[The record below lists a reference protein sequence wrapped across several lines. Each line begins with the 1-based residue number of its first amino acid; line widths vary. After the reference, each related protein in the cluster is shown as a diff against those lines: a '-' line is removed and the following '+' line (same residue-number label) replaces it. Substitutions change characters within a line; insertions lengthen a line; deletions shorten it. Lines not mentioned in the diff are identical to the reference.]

1 MSDLYSKASLVMN
14 PQLVDTGKVYSIKPE
29 DRKGDFTFSRS
40 TAATRVNADG
50 NIEKETQ
57 NLLTYSNDFSQ
68 WTFGGVTRTGGQSGY
83 DGSNNAW
90 LITATNVSGV
100 NVNQIVNTSGV
111 KTYSIYAKA
120 GTTNWIRMSFNDT
133 GVNSRAWFDLTNG
146 VVGTI
151 IGYVIDTE
159 ITSLG
164 SGWYRC
170 SISVNL
176 SVNSPSLYLFV
187 VDGNGLTSASVGDSV
202 YIQDVQLEQGLVAR
216 DYIETT
222 TAAVEGGITD
232 NVPRLDYTDSSCP
245 ALLLEPQR
253 TNALPHSEYF
263 GTGYT
268 LSNAS
273 LIEND
278 AISPEGLQNATKI
291 YPTSSGNYR
300 NIKYSALSP
309 ATGLYTFS
317 IFAKAGEL
325 DHLVLI
331 DYDGSGVGV
340 DFNLSTGVATN
351 SATTPFDFVG
361 MVDYGNGWYRCIAT
375 ATDPYF
381 YWILSDN
388 GAVSVTA
395 NGTDG
400 LYIWGA
406 QAETASYAT
415 SYIPT
420 YGTSVTRNADVCNG
434 LTNAGN
440 NGIINDYNTSVLV
453 DLAEVIS
460 TSNVI
465 RFVTLFSA
473 SGGQN
478 PRVLLYGNSLQIIVQ
493 YRVTG
498 QSDLTIHS
506 SFTRTNQNKALIRLK
521 DNKLALFHNGTKK
534 GEITIVKGNDL
545 EYLTL
550 AESAATDSGYK
561 LNKLLSFP
569 SSLTDQEAIA
579 LTTI

>member
-1 MSDLYSKASLVMN
+1 MN

-29 DRKGDFTFSRS
+29 DRKGDFTFTRS
-40 TAATRVNADG
+40 SAATRVNADG

-57 NLLTYSNDFSQ
+57 NLLLQSNQFDTT
-68 WTFGGVTRTGGQSGY
+68 WTLTGATSITGGQVGY
-83 DGSNNAW
+83 DGTNDAW
-90 LITATNVSGV
+90 ILETSSAAGSKRIQQSVSVSGV
-100 NVNQIVNTSGV
+100 KS
-111 KTYSIYAKA
+111 YSVYAKA
-120 GTTNWIRMSFNDT
+120 GTSDFLVLGGAISAVWFNL
-133 GVNSRAWFDLTNG
+133 SSG
-146 VVGTI
+146 VVGAN
-151 IGYVIDTE
+151 IGGAP
-159 ITSLG
+159 TSIESMG
-164 SGWYRC
+164 NGWYRC
-170 SISVNL
+170 TMTEIGATSTFQIYVANT
-176 SVNSPSLYLFV
+176 
-187 VDGNGLTSASVGDSV
+187 DGSTSTAVGDNI
-202 YIQDVQLEQGLVAR
+202 YIQDAQLEQGLVAR
-216 DYIETT
+216 DVITTT

-253 TNALPHSEYF
+253 TNALPNSEYF

-268 LSNAS
+268 LSNVS

-300 NIKYSALSP
+300 NIRYSPLSP
-309 ATGLYTFS
+309 ATGLYTYS

-420 YGTSVTRNADVCNG
+420 YGTSVTRNGDACSKTGVSDLIGQTEGTLFAEFEINADNTNG
-434 LTNAGN
+434 FNR
-440 NGIINDYNTSVLV
+440 VLAV
-453 DLAEVIS
+453 GDG
-460 TSNVI
+460 TSNNRIFIFAQNTEVF
-465 RFVTLFSA
+465 RFYVANCGAAQVDIVSTTSILGGRHKVAFAYKANDFIAYVDGVQVGIDTSGTIPSCSNVYIGTHEAGSTQPLEGGVNQALLFK
-473 SGGQN
+473 
-478 PRVLLYGNSLQIIVQ
+478 
-493 YRVTG
+493 
-498 QSDLTIHS
+498 
-506 SFTRTNQNKALIRLK
+506 TRLSNEE
-521 DNKLALFHNGTKK
+521 LA
-534 GEITIVKGNDL
+534 
-545 EYLTL
+545 
-550 AESAATDSGYK
+550 
-561 LNKLLSFP
+561 
-569 SSLTDQEAIA
+569 A

>member
-29 DRKGDFTFSRS
+29 DRKGDFTFTRS
-40 TAATRVNADG
+40 SAATRVNADG

-57 NLLTYSNDFSQ
+57 NLLLQSNSFNTTWATYLNSLTS
-68 WTFGGVTRTGGQSGY
+68 GQSGY
-83 DGSNNAW
+83 DGTSDAW
-90 LITATNVSGV
+90 LIERSGAFGSVFQNLSSSGV
-100 NVNQIVNTSGV
+100 RS
-111 KTYSIYAKA
+111 YSVYAKA
-120 GTTNWIRMSFNDT
+120 GSYDFLALRFRNTSNAY
-133 GVNSRAWFDLTNG
+133 RAAFFDLSS
-146 VVGTI
+146 GT
-151 IGYVIDTE
+151 
-159 ITSLG
+159 LG
-164 SGWYRC
+164 SVDSNIIKHTIEDVGGGWYRC
-170 SISVNL
+170 QIAFNDSAANQVMIYPSDVNNGIG
-176 SVNSPSLYLFV
+176 NSGT
-187 VDGNGLTSASVGDSV
+187 GNIL
-202 YIQDVQLEQGLVAR
+202 IQDAQLEQGLVAR

-222 TAAVEGGITD
+222 TTAVEGGITD

-420 YGTSVTRNADVCNG
+420 YGTSVTRNADRAQILNTTTDVLSQTAFTLFFEADLTSDTTNNFKDIVAFRGASKELRFETRTDNSVRVQSNMITSGDSWNSATIGDTDNKKFAMTFTTSQVRLYADGSLVSTYNG
-434 LTNAGN
+434 AYSSDLVH
-440 NGIINDYNTSVLV
+440 ILFIN
-453 DLAEVIS
+453 S
-460 TSNVI
+460 TSLGVETKTSFKQYI
-465 RFVTLFSA
+465 LF
-473 SGGQN
+473 
-478 PRVLLYGNSLQIIVQ
+478 
-493 YRVTG
+493 T
-498 QSDLTIHS
+498 T
-506 SFTRTNQNKALIRLK
+506 ALS
-521 DNKLALFHNGTKK
+521 N
-534 GEITIVKGNDL
+534 
-545 EYLTL
+545 
-550 AESAATDSGYK
+550 
-561 LNKLLSFP
+561 
-569 SSLTDQEAIA
+569 QEAIA